1 MDGTDQEFLTAFNAG
16 DDRVFA
22 RVYAHYYP
30 GLFTTCLR
38 IIRPMGR
45 MEDAK
50 DIVSITFQK
59 LYERRAKIDSSKG
72 ITRFLYLAIRTGCID
87 FLRREGRNMESSQ
100 DMMEIEVVNDEL
112 DVELWE
118 KLRQEQKVMDMVD
131 NLPGRSKEVIVLH
144 YLEGLKYREISERLK
159 ISPKTVENQLR
170 YALNKLRNALIDKQT
185 GIVIMVATLIFK
197 GVIAELVCPMIAL
210 HISAMLPQF

>member
-1 MDGTDQEFLTAFNAG
+1 
-16 DDRVFA
+16 
-22 RVYAHYYP
+22 
-30 GLFTTCLR
+30 
-38 IIRPMGR
+38 
-45 MEDAK
+45 ME
-50 DIVSITFQK
+50 T
-59 LYERRAKIDSSKG
+59 
-72 ITRFLYLAIRTGCID
+72 
-87 FLRREGRNMESSQ
+87 SQ

-118 KLRQEQKVMDMVD
+118 KLRQEKRVMDMVD